1 MQHQVVFLM
10 LIGGGGWGPIVT
22 TGLIGSGNE
31 PRKTIGTVS
40 AAEFFV
46 NLATGISLGILIDII
61 DWEAIAG
68 LMVGGL
74 IAAPFAAK
82 IVQKIKIKLMLQF

>member
-1 MQHQVVFLM
+1 
-10 LIGGGGWGPIVT
+10 
-22 TGLIGSGNE
+22 
-31 PRKTIGTVS
+31 VS
-40 AAEFFV
+40 AAEFFI

-82 IVQKIKIKLMLQF
+82 IVQKIKIKLMLILVGVIIIILSLRRILPVIF